1 MAKQQGSVFERLYD
15 TRSYTGVYAERFK
28 GADGRIN
35 SHTDLS
41 ARSPGSGFTGNTN
54 TGTNEVIH
62 DISQI
67 MRPNLRM
74 TSSHGPSGV
83 AMSSREETRRINS
96 PARNGQ
102 SAQQRR
108 FSVSAGMWYDVDS
121 ERPVNATYV
130 EPSPKGLDT
139 AEQLRHI
146 FRYYCAYGR
155 TGAKGASE
163 DTIDSL
169 NFMKFARDCPNLLT
183 KKTNSLNRTEV
194 DLIFTK
200 AKQKFERRLDF
211 THFLDALSAM
221 AAKRYPEYDPTTAF
235 SVLLAHHVFKLEC
248 APQQLRNNMSE
259 HAKLQQGGQSP
270 QKNQRTAAPA
280 AESLYDKHEQQYARS
295 MNNQAAHQ
303 NMMGMSPTERRMAS
317 EAKRPRT
324 SQNYGTPRRD
334 AEKFGPNNATIAGSA
349 NKPGSVYA
357 RLCEKGTFTGVY
369 RRRFEGDGRINAHTD
384 LTASATQF
392 KGNTNTRT
400 NEKFHSIKGM
410 LRTNLSSGGSRM
422 MRF

>member
-1 MAKQQGSVFERLYD
+1 MQQQQKGTVFDRLYD

-41 ARSPGSGFTGNTN
+41 ARSPGSAFTGNTN

-74 TSSHGPSGV
+74 QRPKQ
-83 AMSSREETRRINS
+83 S
-96 PARNGQ
+96 PARGK
-102 SAQQRR
+102 AHVEHKR
-108 FSVSAGMWYDVDS
+108 FSVSTGMWYDEDS
-121 ERPVNATYV
+121 NRPVNATYV
-130 EPSPKGLDT
+130 EPSSEGLDT

-146 FRYYCAYGR
+146 FRYYCAFGR
-155 TGAKGASE
+155 TGAKGANE

-169 NFMKFARDCPNLLT
+169 NFMKFARECPGLLDRR
-183 KKTNSLNRTEV
+183 LNKTEV

-221 AAKRYPEYDPTTAF
+221 AAKKYPKYDPTTAF
-235 SVLLAHHVFKLEC
+235 SVLLAHHIFLVPC
-248 APQQLRNNMSE
+248 APQSLRSQMQEMAPKQSE
-259 HAKLQQGGQSP
+259 KQ
-270 QKNQRTAAPA
+270 NQRASPA
-280 AESLYDKHEQQYARS
+280 TQNLYDKHEQQYQRT
-295 MNNQAAHQ
+295 MNSHAMRQ
-303 NMMGMSPTERRMAS
+303 NMSSPKQQGQGQWRPQTSPGRM
-317 EAKRPRT
+317 
-324 SQNYGTPRRD
+324 YGTPGKGNIQR
-334 AEKFGPNNATIAGSA
+334 FTSPNNATIAGSA
-349 NKPGSVYA
+349 NIKGGVYD
-357 RLCEKGTFTGVY
+357 RLSSKQTYTGVY
-369 RRRFEGDGRINAHTD
+369 RRRFDGDGRINAHTD
-384 LTASATQF
+384 LTASSTQF

-400 NEKFHSIKGM
+400 NENFHSIKGM

>member
-1 MAKQQGSVFERLYD
+1 MSAPEGSVFERLYD

-41 ARSPGSGFTGNTN
+41 ARAPGHMFTGSTN

-74 TSSHGPSGV
+74 TSSPSTL
-83 AMSSREETRRINS
+83 AMSKREASRREGS
-96 PARNGQ
+96 PSRTPGE
-102 SAQQRR
+102 SRRR
-108 FSVSAGMWYDVDS
+108 FSVSAGMWYDEDTQK
-121 ERPVNATYV
+121 PVSATYV
-130 EPSPKGLDT
+130 EPSPEGLDT

-146 FRYYCAYGR
+146 FRYYCAFGR
-155 TGAKGASE
+155 TGAKGATQ

-169 NFMKFARDCPNLLT
+169 NFMKFAKESPNLLD
-183 KKTNSLNRTEV
+183 KRLNKTEV

-221 AAKRYPEYDPTTAF
+221 AAKKYPEYDATTGF
-235 SVLLAHHVFKLEC
+235 SLLLAHHIFKVPC
-248 APQQLRNNMSE
+248 APQQLTESMNERAQSSGRQQKAPQSGMS
-259 HAKLQQGGQSP
+259 
-270 QKNQRTAAPA
+270 PA
-280 AESLYDKHEQQYARS
+280 ASSLYNKHEQAYAKS
-295 MNNQAAHQ
+295 MSTQAARQ
-303 NMMGMSPTERRMAS
+303 NMAGGMSPAG
-317 EAKRPRT
+317 RPQ
-324 SQNYGTPRRD
+324 SSPGNMYGTPSRSD
-334 AEKFGPNNATIAGSA
+334 SSKFRPNNATIAGSA
-349 NKPGSVYA
+349 NKRGGVYE
-357 RLCEKGTFTGVY
+357 RLAKKDNYTGVY

-384 LTASATQF
+384 LTASSTQF

-400 NEKFHSIKGM
+400 NEKFDSIKGM

>member
-1 MAKQQGSVFERLYD
+1 MQQPQKSTVFDRLYD

-74 TSSHGPSGV
+74 QRSQQN
-83 AMSSREETRRINS
+83 A
-96 PARNGQ
+96 GQ
-102 SAQQRR
+102 VGNQGRHTKR
-108 FSVSAGMWYDVDS
+108 FSVSAGMWYDES
-121 ERPVNATYV
+121 SNRPVNATYV
-130 EPSPKGLDT
+130 EPSSEGLDT

-146 FRYYCAYGR
+146 FRYYCAFGR
-155 TGAKGASE
+155 TGAKGANE

-169 NFMKFARDCPNLLT
+169 NFMKFARECPGLLDRR
-183 KKTNSLNRTEV
+183 LNKTEV

-221 AAKRYPEYDPTTAF
+221 AAKKYPKYDPTTAF
-235 SVLLAHHVFKLEC
+235 SVLLAHHIFLVPC
-248 APQQLRNNMSE
+248 APQALKSQME
-259 HAKLQQGGQSP
+259 QMAPQQQKQRKQKSSP
-270 QKNQRTAAPA
+270 VTQN
-280 AESLYDKHEQQYARS
+280 LYEKHEQQYQRTV
-295 MNNQAAHQ
+295 NNQAMRQ
-303 NMMGMSPTERRMAS
+303 NLSSPQQQSQQQRQM
-317 EAKRPRT
+317 RPQT
-324 SQNYGTPRRD
+324 SPGNMYGTPGKRD
-334 AEKFGPNNATIAGSA
+334 LHRFTSPNNATIAGSA
-349 NKPGSVYA
+349 NRKGGVYD
-357 RLCEKGTFTGVY
+357 RLSSKQTYTGVY
-369 RRRFEGDGRINAHTD
+369 RRRFDGDGRINAHTD

-400 NEKFHSIKGM
+400 NEKFHSIQGM
-410 LRTNLSSGGSRM
+410 LRTNLSSGGTRM

>member
-1 MAKQQGSVFERLYD
+1 MSQQKGTVFDRLYD

-41 ARSPGSGFTGNTN
+41 ARSPGSAFTGNTN

-74 TSSHGPSGV
+74 QQSPQDRQAS
-83 AMSSREETRRINS
+83 ARR
-96 PARNGQ
+96 
-102 SAQQRR
+102 QQHHKR
-108 FSVSAGMWYDVDS
+108 FSVTTGMWYDES
-121 ERPVNATYV
+121 NNRPVNATYV
-130 EPSPKGLDT
+130 EPSSEGLDT

-146 FRYYCAYGR
+146 FRYYCAFGR
-155 TGAKGASE
+155 TGAKGANE

-169 NFMKFARDCPNLLT
+169 NFMKFARECPGLLD
-183 KKTNSLNRTEV
+183 KRLNKTEV

-221 AAKRYPEYDPTTAF
+221 AAKKYPKYDPTTAF
-235 SVLLAHHVFKLEC
+235 SVLLAHHIFLVPC
-248 APQQLRNNMSE
+248 APQSLRNQME
-259 HAKLQQGGQSP
+259 QMAPQQQQQQRQKASP
-270 QKNQRTAAPA
+270 VTQN
-280 AESLYDKHEQQYARS
+280 LYAKHEQQYQRT
-295 MNNQAAHQ
+295 MNNQAMRQ
-303 NMMGMSPTERRMAS
+303 NVRSPQQQQQA
-317 EAKRPRT
+317 RPQT
-324 SQNYGTPRRD
+324 SPGNMYGTPGNKNLSR
-334 AEKFGPNNATIAGSA
+334 FTSPNNATIAGSA
-349 NKPGSVYA
+349 NRKGGVYD
-357 RLCEKGTFTGVY
+357 RLSSKQTYTGVY
-369 RRRFEGDGRINAHTD
+369 RRRFDGDGRINAHTD

-400 NEKFHSIKGM
+400 NEKFHSIQGM
-410 LRTNLSSGGSRM
+410 LRTNLSSGGTRM